1 MNRLQRERLME
12 KLEFEMFSEQCAAQ
26 AREEQAREE
35 QEKDNECEVNNED
48 NG

>member
-1 MNRLQRERLME
+1 MNRLQRERLIE

-26 AREEQAREE
+26 AREEQEASESEE
-35 QEKDNECEVNNED
+35 DNED